1 MPVPVPLSPFY
12 AQITF
17 EDVAVRF
24 TEEEW
29 CGLQD
34 WQRNL
39 YIDVIMETYAMFQF
53 LGNSEQGAGWHL
65 LDGPP
70 MRNEGV
76 KPDLITALEKWRD
89 QRTNKRAVSQ
99 KGRGFSVIS
108 PQLKKAVPGEKKKR
122 GERWNVSALQN
133 EIAAYKEIRLI
144 LKILQGLKKE
154 QRTLRTEIE
163 RSRQEIME
171 KLGEISKGFCPD
183 RTSKDPITT
192 PSEYVQD
199 LPPSP
204 DEPSN
209 YCFPNY
215 EFPTMTADT
224 PVTNRR
230 LCSSPL
236 TAENMLVF
244 PEEPD
249 ILKDPTLNG
258 IALPKHAQIKTSASP
273 DLPVVGSTLQ
283 TTTAAVFTDQSISIP
298 TLTLTFPSGSRT
310 TDYMI
315 SISDGESSS
324 SNLGV
329 TEVSHDTN
337 RDRLPGTTKPKKR
350 KVPLVKA
357 SKTSCSSK
365 KSSIFQEASKLKQAL
380 NASQGKEMI
389 KKRGYTSNQDAKYV
403 PKPTR
408 NSSPPPKI
416 PRLAASH
423 KPKKLGP
430 CLPDIK
436 MCSVSDRDIKC
447 LHQSSKGSLLR
458 FAGLVFRTLVP
469 MQTYL
474 QWCHVAN
481 YNGTHQKK
489 AIPQNVKKELLSYME
504 KYFSITE
511 ASENQQIRDGV
522 NNQLRNPR
530 KTNSHPGVS

>member
-1 MPVPVPLSPFY
+1 MSLILS
-12 AQITF
+12 F
-17 EDVAVRF
+17 E
-24 TEEEW
+24 
-29 CGLQD
+29 G
-34 WQRNL
+34 
-39 YIDVIMETYAMFQF
+39 
-53 LGNSEQGAGWHL
+53 
-65 LDGPP
+65 
-70 MRNEGV
+70 NEGV

-89 QRTNKRAVSQ
+89 QRTNKHAVSQ

-108 PQLKKAVPGEKKKR
+108 PQLKKAVPGVMKKR
-122 GERWNVSALQN
+122 GERWNLSALQY
-133 EIAAYKEIRLI
+133 EIRAYKERRLI

-154 QRTLRTEIE
+154 QRTLRTEME

-171 KLGEISKGFCPD
+171 KLGEISQGLRPD
-183 RTSKDPITT
+183 RTSNDHITT
-192 PSEYVQD
+192 PSDYVQD

-204 DEPSN
+204 DEPNN

-249 ILKDPTLNG
+249 ILKVPTLNG
-258 IALPKHAQIKTSASP
+258 ITLPKHAQIKTLESP

-283 TTTAAVFTDQSISIP
+283 TTTAAVSTDQSISMP
-298 TLTLTFPSGSRT
+298 TLTSTFPSGSRT

-315 SISDGESSS
+315 SISDEESSS

-337 RDRLPGTTKPKKR
+337 RDRLPGTTKPTKQRKRKR
-350 KVPLVKA
+350 KVPLVKT

-365 KSSIFQEASKLKQAL
+365 KSSIFKEASKVKQAL
-380 NASQGKEMI
+380 NSSQGKEMI
-389 KKRGYTSNQDAKYV
+389 KKRGYSSNQDTKYV

-408 NSSPPPKI
+408 NSSPSPKI

-423 KPKKLGP
+423 EPKKLGP

-436 MCSVSDRDIKC
+436 MCSVSDKMIKC
-447 LHQSSKGSLLR
+447 LYKSSKGSLLR

-469 MQTYL
+469 LETYR

-489 AIPQNVKKELLSYME
+489 AIPQNVKKKLLSYME
-504 KYFSITE
+504 QYFSITK
-511 ASENQQIRDGV
+511 ASEQQQIRDGV

-530 KTNSHPGVS
+530 KTDAHPGVS